1 VSSASF
7 DKSQGGS
14 KEKMSSERYD
24 EAVREQKKAERKK
37 QVQKQVMILVIVL
50 LVIAAAVAA
59 VVIGGQ
65 KKEKDSQP
73 KDKADI
79 SSTVSAIAASYEE
92 FLADVDADA
101 SKEDRKQDAKKFAE
115 WLEKTYPKETAEK
128 LQKKVK
134 SDALKEADFYASYEK
149 TLHVLS
155 DEYQGYLKDDA
166 TAAQHQIYQKQG
178 NTVGQAEIALGGN
191 LTLTEE
197 GMTLGIYDQSGELKQ
212 MLSEELLNA
221 MTQADVFFLN
231 QECSISSE
239 GEALEGKGVLH
250 ANADRMKILEGLG
263 ADVVSL
269 GNEHAA
275 DFGQDALKEN
285 LELLKNAKIAA
296 VGAGADANQAKQPV
310 YLIVNGIKIGF
321 TAASGV
327 EDTFDLAAGE
337 GKAGIQEYTDTK
349 QYEDVIREAA
359 ANCDYL
365 IVYDHEGKGDTNN
378 VEAYQKEHAAA
389 FLEAGA
395 DLVLGGH
402 SDRLQGMEYINGK
415 PVVYSMGSV
424 LTDGTS
430 RYAGILKLTIKPEGL
445 EQMEIVPAIQT
456 EEKTEYLD
464 AKEEQKK
471 MYDAVAALCPNAVI
485 DENGVITEKK

>member
-1 VSSASF
+1 
-7 DKSQGGS
+7 
-14 KEKMSSERYD
+14 MSSERYD
-24 EAVREQKKAERKK
+24 EGVREQKKAERKK
-37 QVQKQVMILVIVL
+37 QVHKQIVILVIVL

-327 EDTFDLAAGE
+327 EDTFDLAARE

>member
-1 VSSASF
+1 
-7 DKSQGGS
+7 
-14 KEKMSSERYD
+14 MSSERYD
-24 EAVREQKKAERKK
+24 EGVREQKKAERKK
-37 QVQKQVMILVIVL
+37 QVHKQIVILVIVL

-285 LELLKNAKIAA
+285 LELLKIAA

>member
-1 VSSASF
+1 
-7 DKSQGGS
+7 
-14 KEKMSSERYD
+14 MSSERYD
-24 EAVREQKKAERKK
+24 EGVREQKKAERKK
-37 QVQKQVMILVIVL
+37 QVHKQIVILVIVL

-115 WLEKTYPKETAEK
+115 WLEKTYPKETVEK

>member
-1 VSSASF
+1 
-7 DKSQGGS
+7 
-14 KEKMSSERYD
+14 MSSERYD
-24 EAVREQKKAERKK
+24 EGVREQKKAERKK
-37 QVQKQVMILVIVL
+37 QVHKQIVILVIVL

-285 LELLKNAKIAA
+285 LELLKNAKIAV

>member
-1 VSSASF
+1 
-7 DKSQGGS
+7 
-14 KEKMSSERYD
+14 MSSERYD
-24 EAVREQKKAERKK
+24 EGVREQKKAERKK
-37 QVQKQVMILVIVL
+37 QVHKQIVILVIVL

-178 NTVGQAEIALGGN
+178 NTAGQAEIALGGN

>member
-1 VSSASF
+1 
-7 DKSQGGS
+7 
-14 KEKMSSERYD
+14 MSSERYD
-24 EAVREQKKAERKK
+24 EGVREQKKAERKK
-37 QVQKQVMILVIVL
+37 QVHKQIVILVIVL

-197 GMTLGIYDQSGELKQ
+197 GMTLGIYDQSGELKH

>member
-1 VSSASF
+1 
-7 DKSQGGS
+7 
-14 KEKMSSERYD
+14 MSSERYD

>member
-1 VSSASF
+1 
-7 DKSQGGS
+7 
-14 KEKMSSERYD
+14 MSSERYD
-24 EAVREQKKAERKK
+24 EGVREQKKAERKK
-37 QVQKQVMILVIVL
+37 QVHKQIVILVIVL

-464 AKEEQKK
+464 AKAEQKK

>member
-1 VSSASF
+1 
-7 DKSQGGS
+7 
-14 KEKMSSERYD
+14 M
-24 EAVREQKKAERKK
+24 
-37 QVQKQVMILVIVL
+37 
-50 LVIAAAVAA
+50 
-59 VVIGGQ
+59 
-65 KKEKDSQP
+65 
-73 KDKADI
+73 
-79 SSTVSAIAASYEE
+79 
-92 FLADVDADA
+92 
-101 SKEDRKQDAKKFAE
+101 
-115 WLEKTYPKETAEK
+115 
-128 LQKKVK
+128 
-134 SDALKEADFYASYEK
+134 KEADFYASYEK

-485 DENGVITEKK
+485 DENGVITEKNSNIFTTE

>member
-1 VSSASF
+1 
-7 DKSQGGS
+7 
-14 KEKMSSERYD
+14 MSSERYD
-24 EAVREQKKAERKK
+24 EGVREQKKAERKK
-37 QVQKQVMILVIVL
+37 QVHKQIVILVIVL

-471 MYDAVAALCPNAVI
+471 MYDAVAALCPHAVI